1 MCDLQSSVLKE
12 IKEISSC
19 IAMVPSK
26 AGDNNCLLF
35 AELEV
40 LPESELRVVNTNE
53 FDDFDVASFVV
64 ESPAGAPRAKERGF
78 VGTVLA
84 GSIS

>member
-1 MCDLQSSVLKE
+1 MK
-12 IKEISSC
+12 
-19 IAMVPSK
+19 VPII
-26 AGDNNCLLF
+26 

-64 ESPAGAPRAKERGF
+64 ESPNRVSRAKERGF
-78 VGTVLA
+78 TGTVLT
-84 GSIS
+84 GSLL

>member
-1 MCDLQSSVLKE
+1 MK
-12 IKEISSC
+12 
-19 IAMVPSK
+19 VPII
-26 AGDNNCLLF
+26 

-64 ESPAGAPRAKERGF
+64 ESPNGVSRAKERGF
-78 VGTVLA
+78 TGTVLT
-84 GSIS
+84 GSLL

>member
-1 MCDLQSSVLKE
+1 MYDVFKNELRL
-12 IKEISSC
+12 
-19 IAMVPSK
+19 
-26 AGDNNCLLF
+26 

-53 FDDFDVASFVV
+53 HDDYDVASFIID
-64 ESPAGAPRAKERGF
+64 SPDGVSRAKEKGF

-84 GSIS
+84 GNIS